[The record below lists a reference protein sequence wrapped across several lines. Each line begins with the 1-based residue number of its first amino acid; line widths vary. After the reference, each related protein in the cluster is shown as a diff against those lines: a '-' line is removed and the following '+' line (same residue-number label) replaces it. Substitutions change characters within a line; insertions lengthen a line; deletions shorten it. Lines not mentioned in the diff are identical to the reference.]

1 MSKLIFGFDR
11 FKENG
16 DPLPNCEDYE
26 FQGRKVCN
34 CGNVFLG
41 MFQKITYDYLKKS
54 EREWKFLEV
63 DILPIDKIKSNYVYH
78 IDVNSFAFSMG
89 YNKWPDTFEDVSIF
103 DSIPDKVLKD
113 AQIGKCNILINYG
126 YEGLSIYHR
135 DSIIHIPLLNR
146 LHFLL
151 KKHRILQENFIY
163 VDSNN
168 TLNSSELDT
177 DIKIFSYEYCAIDWW
192 RYTIQNPELMYHG
205 NSVSSNNMRK
215 WAKTKNK
222 LRSKYYLSFNRLPK
236 KHRVDLVV
244 SLDKY
249 DLLDKG
255 YVSFASGI
263 TSWNWKDMV
272 TESERKSL
280 EKKMPL
286 VIDRKDLSDSK
297 YSYEKF
303 DIKYYLDSYFQVVTG
318 NNFTDFDDQLIFSE
332 KIWKPI
338 TNLQPFIY
346 LDDMGVLKK
355 LQEYGFKTFH
365 PFIDESYDGVLD
377 KEERFNMIEKEINNL
392 CNKSIEEIH
401 EWYWEMEDILKYN
414 YYHFYEKFI
423 LLEKDELKE
432 ILSGYQ

>member
-1 MSKLIFGFDR
+1 
-11 FKENG
+11 
-16 DPLPNCEDYE
+16 
-26 FQGRKVCN
+26 
-34 CGNVFLG
+34 
-41 MFQKITYDYLKKS
+41 
-54 EREWKFLEV
+54 
-63 DILPIDKIKSNYVYH
+63 
-78 IDVNSFAFSMG
+78 
-89 YNKWPDTFEDVSIF
+89 
-103 DSIPDKVLKD
+103 
-113 AQIGKCNILINYG
+113 
-126 YEGLSIYHR
+126 
-135 DSIIHIPLLNR
+135 
-146 LHFLL
+146 
-151 KKHRILQENFIY
+151 
-163 VDSNN
+163 
-168 TLNSSELDT
+168 
-177 DIKIFSYEYCAIDWW
+177 
-192 RYTIQNPELMYHG
+192 
-205 NSVSSNNMRK
+205 MRK

>member
-1 MSKLIFGFDR
+1 
-11 FKENG
+11 
-16 DPLPNCEDYE
+16 
-26 FQGRKVCN
+26 
-34 CGNVFLG
+34 
-41 MFQKITYDYLKKS
+41 
-54 EREWKFLEV
+54 
-63 DILPIDKIKSNYVYH
+63 
-78 IDVNSFAFSMG
+78 
-89 YNKWPDTFEDVSIF
+89 
-103 DSIPDKVLKD
+103 
-113 AQIGKCNILINYG
+113 
-126 YEGLSIYHR
+126 
-135 DSIIHIPLLNR
+135 
-146 LHFLL
+146 
-151 KKHRILQENFIY
+151 
-163 VDSNN
+163 
-168 TLNSSELDT
+168 
-177 DIKIFSYEYCAIDWW
+177 
-192 RYTIQNPELMYHG
+192 
-205 NSVSSNNMRK
+205 
-215 WAKTKNK
+215 
-222 LRSKYYLSFNRLPK
+222 
-236 KHRVDLVV
+236 
-244 SLDKY
+244 
-249 DLLDKG
+249 
-255 YVSFASGI
+255 
-263 TSWNWKDMV
+263 
-272 TESERKSL
+272 
-280 EKKMPL
+280 MPL